1 MNTQNIQRAFRHL
14 LNNPFLDWVI
24 ILAVSSAAALA
35 LVVADVSVYL
45 DATSRLDAPAN
56 QVFSGHA
63 ALDPALLTRVVG
75 DADMRA
81 AIWSGH
87 AANYPIASDPS
98 LP

>member
-24 ILAVSSAAALA
+24 ILATSSAAALA
-35 LVVADVSVYL
+35 LVAVDVSVYL
-45 DATSRLDAPAN
+45 DATSRLEAPAN
-56 QVFSGHA
+56 PALQAHA
-63 ALDPALLTRVVG
+63 AFDPALLKSVIG

-81 AIWSGH
+81 AIWTDK
-87 AANYPIASDPS
+87 AAHYPIASDPS

>member
-1 MNTQNIQRAFRHL
+1 MNAQAIRRAFRHL

-35 LVVADVSVYL
+35 LVAADVSVYL
-45 DATSRLDAPAN
+45 DATSRLEAPA
-56 QVFSGHA
+56 SSSLSAHP
-63 ALDPALLTRVVG
+63 ALDPALLKSVTG

-81 AIWSGH
+81 AIQSDKAVH
-87 AANYPIASDPS
+87 YPIAPDPS

>member
-24 ILAVSSAAALA
+24 ILAISSVAALA
-35 LVVADVSVYL
+35 LVAVDVSVYL

-56 QVFSGHA
+56 S
-63 ALDPALLTRVVG
+63 ALSAHPAFDPALLTRVVG

-81 AIWSGH
+81 AIWSDK
-87 AANYPIASDPS
+87 AAHYPIAPDPS